1 MLSSFREY
9 SHFVY
14 TIRERYPS
22 IRGSTLVLIPLGP
35 LSGTL
40 RGVLEFD
47 QGITLRVVEQID
59 FDAQSIDYYSY
70 TVSQR
75 GEVRYWYD
83 PQPHPGDSSLSS
95 TFPHHKHV
103 PPDIKHHRVP
113 APGIRFDH
121 PNLPILIE
129 EIERNLLSNYPG

>member
-1 MLSSFREY
+1 MLSSLRKY

-14 TIRERYPS
+14 AIRERYPS

-103 PPDIKHHRVP
+103 PPDIKHNRVL

-129 EIERNLLSNYPG
+129 EIERDLLS